1 LTSNLKARASWST
14 SYGRAP
20 LASLVSAAT
29 ANDTVRTLTI
39 GNPALRPQLGKNLD
53 LKLEY
58 YFKTGMV
65 TVRGYQKNITDY
77 IGSAGRSGQIVGT
90 GNDNGFEGLYEGY
103 EIVQPLNLGAATY
116 KGLEFDYRQ
125 RLTFLPGLLKGLTA
139 RANYTYLQAKG
150 KFAGTIGFNPGQ
162 VAGFIPRAYN
172 VGLLYNYRKFGAS
185 FDVNYTGK
193 YPVTYSLTAPGNGN
207 RYRKDWTVMNV
218 GLTYEI
224 FRDTKAFIS
233 LNNIAQQGP
242 EEYMFE
248 QTRTRSIWVVPRTL
262 KFGITGQF

>member
-1 LTSNLKARASWST
+1 MLEIIADLREELITGRKPNRIPAPQPKPTAHSTPRPTQST
-14 SYGRAP
+14 S
-20 LASLVSAAT
+20 
-29 ANDTVRTLTI
+29 
-39 GNPALRPQLGKNLD
+39 RP
-53 LKLEY
+53 
-58 YFKTGMV
+58 
-65 TVRGYQKNITDY
+65 IPPP
-77 IGSAGRSGQIVGT
+77 IGSKDEILVGIDLT
-90 GNDNGFEGLYEGY
+90 
-103 EIVQPLNLGAATY
+103 QPP
-116 KGLEFDYRQ
+116 RQ

-248 QTRTRSIWVVPRTL
+248 QTRTRSIWIVPRTL